1 MVGCIVVN
9 LVFKCPVCNA
19 SAELI
24 IDDDKVSKIEKYIK
38 EHGKSLTYSTY
49 CQDGHHIAVLVSI
62 KKDNEVLKKYIQ
74 EKTFEIANSAST
86 KNKKDKDSIDWIIRQ

>member
-74 EKTFEIANSAST
+74 EKHLKLQTVPQQRI
-86 KNKKDKDSIDWIIRQ
+86 KRIKIL